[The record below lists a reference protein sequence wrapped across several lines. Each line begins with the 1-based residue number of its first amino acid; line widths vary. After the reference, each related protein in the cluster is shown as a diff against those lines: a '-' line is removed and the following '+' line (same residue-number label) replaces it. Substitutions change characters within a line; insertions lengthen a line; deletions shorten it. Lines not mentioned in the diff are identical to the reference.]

1 MTSLTQEKTK
11 ACVQYAAL
19 PFRLSGD
26 DAIEIMLITS
36 RETRRWILPKGWPI
50 KGLKPHET
58 AACEA
63 FEEAGLIGRIMKR
76 AIGSFQYQKRLK
88 EGNSVTCEVEVFP
101 LEVRQQRET
110 WPEQHQRDGRW
121 FSLPDAAALVEELD
135 LSKTILELEAHMLAE
150 CSTKR
155 TATGTGKLVDRFC
168 QTVPKH
174 LEHQPEK

>member
-1 MTSLTQEKTK
+1 MTLLNQDKTK

-19 PFRLSGD
+19 PFRLSGN

-36 RETRRWILPKGWPI
+36 RDTRRWVIPKGWPM

-88 EGNSVTCEVEVFP
+88 EGRSVICEVEVFP
-101 LEVRQQRET
+101 LEVKQQRET

-135 LSKTILELEAHMLAE
+135 LSKTLLKLEAHMLIDCAA
-150 CSTKR
+150 KR
-155 TATGTGKLVDRFC
+155 AATGTGKLVERFC
-168 QTVPKH
+168 QEEPKQRA
-174 LEHQPEK
+174 L